1 MIQEMELVMSE
12 AMADFEILAEIK
24 LPTAALQAAVTIL
37 TIGPIVLFYPF
48 LQRYFVKGVFIGS
61 LKG

>member
-1 MIQEMELVMSE
+1 MAEFEQLREIQM
-12 AMADFEILAEIK
+12 
-24 LPTAALQAAVTIL
+24 PTAALQAAITIL